1 MNCNFL
7 AKNSITRWALY
18 FYVLSLS
25 VFAQD
30 FDSGVVKTNEH
41 SFIAST
47 FSEGYEIP
55 WGMAFLP
62 NNDLLVSTDLENFIV
77 YRMTVKS
84 AQKLMAF
91 PKYYIKAKVAFWM

>member
-1 MNCNFL
+1 MNYNFL
-7 AKNSITRWALY
+7 GKNSIARWALY

-30 FDSGVVKTNEH
+30 FDLGVVKTNEH

-55 WGMAFLP
+55 WGMDFLP
-62 NNDLLVSTDLENFIV
+62 INELIVS
-77 YRMTVKS
+77 
-84 AQKLMAF
+84 
-91 PKYYIKAKVAFWM
+91 